1 MMEMHS
7 FLTAKQMD
15 ISSPDCEENI
25 SVRDLFEFLYQIS
38 EWIQTSPWAY
48 RHGSVETSTVYVWFD
63 DVAFAEDDF
72 WQMFGE
78 YLVLLRTRWKI
89 DIFGTAG
96 MSQETVWL
104 TLQEENSHIYAVQK
118 TLSGHP
124 ADTIES
130 LCLRIQC
137 PSSEQ
142 SEILYALV
150 VATDWK
156 NGIVTSD
163 WKYGSFLLE
172 ENLAMP
178 TQNSCFCYVTIC
190 ESINPEDT
198 LQVLTFQQ
206 KIILWTGF
214 LKDGFDYTEFEWLYN
229 AISKDVVLNRM
240 EWELS
245 LHTAMQNLKY
255 TIQVSP
261 NDFELYDGHGCRRYF
276 SFNSTSYAERAFLKI
291 LFPLNI

>member
-15 ISSPDCEENI
+15 IPSPDCKENI

-38 EWIQTSPWAY
+38 EWIQTSPLAY
-48 RHGSVETSTVYVWFD
+48 RNEQSNSNSLYVWFD

-72 WQMFGE
+72 WQVFGE
-78 YLVLLRTRWKI
+78 YLVFLHTRWKI

-96 MSQETVWL
+96 RSQETVCL
-104 TLQEENSHIYAVQK
+104 TLQEENNHVYAVQK

-130 LCLRIQC
+130 ICLRIQC
-137 PSSEQ
+137 LSSEQ

-150 VATDWK
+150 AATNWK
-156 NGIVTSD
+156 NGTIALD

-178 TQNSCFCYVTIC
+178 TQNSCFCYGNIC
-190 ESINPEDT
+190 ENIDLEDT

-214 LKDGFDYTEFEWLYN
+214 LKNGFDYAEFEWLYN
-229 AISKDVVLNRM
+229 TISKDIVSNRM

-245 LHTAMQNLKY
+245 LHIAMQNLKY

-261 NDFELYDGHGCRRYF
+261 NDFELYDGHGHRRYF

-291 LFPLNI
+291 LFPLNT

>member
-15 ISSPDCEENI
+15 IPSPDCEENI

-48 RHGSVETSTVYVWFD
+48 RHGGVETSTVYVWFD

-104 TLQEENSHIYAVQK
+104 TLQEENNHVYAVQK
-118 TLSGHP
+118 TLSGYP
-124 ADTIES
+124 VDTIES

-137 PSSEQ
+137 LSSEQ

-150 VATDWK
+150 AATNWK
-156 NGIVTSD
+156 NGIVTLD

-178 TQNSCFCYVTIC
+178 TQNSCFCYGHIC
-190 ESINPEDT
+190 ENIDPEDT

-214 LKDGFDYTEFEWLYN
+214 LKNGFDYTEFEWLYHT
-229 AISKDVVLNRM
+229 ISKDVVLNRI

-255 TIQVSP
+255 TIQVSQ
-261 NDFELYDGHGCRRYF
+261 NDFELYDGHGGRRYF

-291 LFPLNI
+291 LFPLNT

>member
-1 MMEMHS
+1 MTEMHS
-7 FLTAKQMD
+7 FLKAKA
-15 ISSPDCEENI
+15 IEIPSPDDEENI
-25 SVRDLFEFLYQIS
+25 SACDLFGFLYQIS
-38 EWIQTSPWAY
+38 QWFQTSPLAY
-48 RHGSVETSTVYVWFD
+48 RHGDGKANTVYVWFN
-63 DVAFAEDDF
+63 DVAFAEEDF
-72 WQMFGE
+72 WQMFGM

-89 DIFGTAG
+89 DIFGTEDS
-96 MSQETVWL
+96 SQETVWL
-104 TLQEENSHIYAVQK
+104 TLEEANHHNYGVQK
-118 TLSGHP
+118 TLSGRP
-124 ADTIES
+124 VDTIQS

-137 PSSEQ
+137 LSSEQ

-150 VATDWK
+150 VATNWK
-156 NGIVTSD
+156 NGTIALD

-178 TQNSCFCYVTIC
+178 AQNSCFCYGNVC
-190 ESINPEDT
+190 EDMNLEDT

-214 LKDGFDYTEFEWLYN
+214 LKNGFDYAEFEWLYN
-229 AISKDVVLNRM
+229 TISEDAVSNRI

-255 TIQVSP
+255 TLQVSP
-261 NDFELYDGHGCRRYF
+261 NDFELYDGHGDRRYF

-291 LFPLNI
+291 LFPLNT

>member
-15 ISSPDCEENI
+15 IPSPDCEENI

-48 RHGSVETSTVYVWFD
+48 RHGGVENSTVYVWFD

-104 TLQEENSHIYAVQK
+104 TLQKENNHVYAVQK
-118 TLSGHP
+118 TLSGYP
-124 ADTIES
+124 VDTIES

-137 PSSEQ
+137 LSSEQ

-150 VATDWK
+150 AATNWK
-156 NGIVTSD
+156 NGIVTLD

-178 TQNSCFCYVTIC
+178 TQNSCFCYGHIC
-190 ESINPEDT
+190 ENIDPEDT

-214 LKDGFDYTEFEWLYN
+214 LKNGFDYTEFEWLYHT
-229 AISKDVVLNRM
+229 ISKDVVPNRI

>member
-7 FLTAKQMD
+7 FLKAKQKE
-15 ISSPDCEENI
+15 IPSPNGEEKP
-25 SVRDLFEFLYQIS
+25 SARGLFEFLYEIS
-38 EWIQTSPWAY
+38 EWIQAIPSAY
-48 RHGSVETSTVYVWFD
+48 RHENEETSTIYVWFND
-63 DVAFAEDDF
+63 IAVAEDDF
-72 WQMFGE
+72 WQVFGE
-78 YLVLLRTRWKI
+78 YLVLLRARWKI

-104 TLQEENSHIYAVQK
+104 ALQEENSHIYAGQK

-137 PSSEQ
+137 LSSEQ
-142 SEILYALV
+142 SKILYALV
-150 VATDWK
+150 GATNWK
-156 NGIVTSD
+156 NGTVALD
-163 WKYGSFLLE
+163 WKYSSFLLE
-172 ENLAMP
+172 ENLAQP
-178 TQNSCFCYVTIC
+178 TQNSCFCYGGVF
-190 ESINPEDT
+190 EEMDLEDT
-198 LQVLTFQQ
+198 LQTLTFQQ

-214 LKDGFDYTEFEWLYN
+214 LKNGLDYAEFEWLYN
-229 AISKDVVLNRM
+229 AISKNVVSNRV

-255 TIQVSP
+255 TVQVSP
-261 NDFELYDGHGCRRYF
+261 NDFEMHDGHGCRRYF

-291 LFPLNI
+291 LFPLNT

>member
-15 ISSPDCEENI
+15 IPSPNCEENI

-48 RHGSVETSTVYVWFD
+48 RHGGVETSTVYVWFD

-78 YLVLLRTRWKI
+78 YLVLLRTRWRI

-104 TLQEENSHIYAVQK
+104 TLQEENNHVYAVQK
-118 TLSGHP
+118 TLSGYP
-124 ADTIES
+124 VDTIES

-137 PSSEQ
+137 LSSEQ

-150 VATDWK
+150 VSTNWK
-156 NGIVTSD
+156 NGIVTLD

-178 TQNSCFCYVTIC
+178 TQNSCFCYGSVF
-190 ESINPEDT
+190 ENMNPEDA
-198 LQVLTFQQ
+198 LQALTFQQ

-214 LKDGFDYTEFEWLYN
+214 LKNGFDYTEFEWLYN
-229 AISKDVVLNRM
+229 TISKDIVSNRI

-245 LHTAMQNLKY
+245 IHTAMQNLKY

-261 NDFELYDGHGCRRYF
+261 NDFELYDGHGYRRYF

-291 LFPLNI
+291 LFPLNT